1 MHKPERFDKIHPGLS
16 CEHARHLL
24 TKSESNQ
31 DSESDFYTAAAHL
44 INCPCA
50 ETEKALIEFL
60 QNRLSSCQSVK
71 ITKRKIVEVLARLG
85 CIDAIP
91 VIGKCLWSDDVYLVE
106 NTVWSLQTLQCN
118 NQTFVDKMISILEAD
133 FANQRIII
141 QFLSSLDVSRSVD
154 IIRPFQFS
162 SVPGI
167 KGAAISAIAKLT
179 CDSEKVP
186 EISLNLFLPNQMDRH
201 FAIQDLI
208 DANAIDQID
217 ELFSA
222 PVSPAFKIRAI
233 RKLYGDNLAG
243 TVTPSLLTSL
253 DFLLSC
259 DLSAINCVH
268 RYDEIPSVE
277 FLVRDLYNTDFSRCY
292 LALKHLSSCPSS
304 EIFPLLKDSWIEEAH
319 NDYGAH
325 YCFINLF
332 GSIPDWSVETMSWI
346 IEVLVASIFNVR
358 PQFQKSRSASVL
370 SLAKLNPKI
379 LCEFMGEILAAR
391 DSLPWDM
398 RYSLIQAI
406 DKYSELDKAS
416 KRKMILEISDDDN
429 DLFVQARAG
438 MAIAL

>member
-1 MHKPERFDKIHPGLS
+1 M
-16 CEHARHLL
+16 
-24 TKSESNQ
+24 SEQ

-50 ETEKALIEFL
+50 ETEKALIDFL
-60 QNRLSSCQSVK
+60 QYRITSCQSVK

-91 VIGKCLWSDDVYLVE
+91 VIGKCLWSDDIYLVE

-118 NQTFVDKMISILEAD
+118 DQALVDKMIGILEED
-133 FANQRIII
+133 IANQRVVI
-141 QFLSSLDVSRSVD
+141 QCLSSLDVFRSVD

-167 KGAAISAIAKLT
+167 KGAAISAIAKLSR
-179 CDSEKVP
+179 DSEKVP

-217 ELFSA
+217 EVFSA
-222 PVSPAFKIRAI
+222 PVSPVFKLRAI
-233 RKLYGDNLAG
+233 RKLYGNNLVG
-243 TVTPSLLTSL
+243 TVNSRLLSSL
-253 DFLLSC
+253 DSLLSC
-259 DLSAINCVH
+259 DLSVINCVH
-268 RYDEIPSVE
+268 RYDEIPSAE
-277 FLVRDLYNTDFSRCY
+277 FLVGDLYNTDFSRCY
-292 LALKHLSSCPSS
+292 LALKYLSSYPSS

-332 GSIPDWSVETMSWI
+332 GSIPDWSVESQSWI
-346 IEVLVASIFNVR
+346 FEILLSSIFNVR
-358 PQFQKSRSASVL
+358 PQFQKSRGASVL
-370 SLAKLNPKI
+370 SLARLNPSMLCQFMDKI
-379 LCEFMGEILAAR
+379 LPAR

-406 DKYSELDKAS
+406 DTYSELDTAS
-416 KRKMILEISDDDN
+416 KSKLILEISDDDK
-429 DLFVQARAG
+429 DLFVQARAR
-438 MAIAL
+438 MALAL

>member
-1 MHKPERFDKIHPGLS
+1 M
-16 CEHARHLL
+16 
-24 TKSESNQ
+24 KSVSEQ

-50 ETEKALIEFL
+50 ETEKALIDFL
-60 QNRLSSCQSVK
+60 QYRITSCQSVK

-91 VIGKCLWSDDVYLVE
+91 VIGKCLWSDDIYLVE

-118 NQTFVDKMISILEAD
+118 DQALVDKMIGILEED
-133 FANQRIII
+133 IANQRVVI
-141 QFLSSLDVSRSVD
+141 QCLSSLDVFRSVD

-179 CDSEKVP
+179 RDSEKVP

-217 ELFSA
+217 EVFSA
-222 PVSPAFKIRAI
+222 PVSPVFKLRAI
-233 RKLYGDNLAG
+233 RKLYGNNLVG
-243 TVTPSLLTSL
+243 TVNSRLLSSL
-253 DFLLSC
+253 DSLLSC
-259 DLSAINCVH
+259 DLSVINCVH
-268 RYDEIPSVE
+268 RYDEIPSAE
-277 FLVRDLYNTDFSRCY
+277 FLVGDLYNTDFSRCY
-292 LALKHLSSCPSS
+292 LALKYLSSYPSS
-304 EIFPLLKDSWIEEAH
+304 GIFPLLKDSWIEEAH

-332 GSIPDWSVETMSWI
+332 GSIPDWSVESQSWI
-346 IEVLVASIFNVR
+346 FEILLSSIFNVR
-358 PQFQKSRSASVL
+358 PQFQKSRGASVL
-370 SLAKLNPKI
+370 SLARLNPSM
-379 LCEFMGEILAAR
+379 LCQFMDEILTAR

-406 DKYSELDKAS
+406 DTHSELDKAS
-416 KRKMILEISDDDN
+416 KSKLILEISDDDK
-429 DLFVQARAG
+429 DLFVQARAR
-438 MAIAL
+438 MALAL

>member
-1 MHKPERFDKIHPGLS
+1 MHKPERFDKIHPGLT

-24 TKSESNQ
+24 MKSVSNQ

-118 NQTFVDKMISILEAD
+118 DQTLVDKMISILEAD

-141 QFLSSLDVSRSVD
+141 QCLSSLNVSRSVD

-162 SVPGI
+162 SIPGI
-167 KGAAISAIAKLT
+167 KGSAISAISKLT
-179 CDSEKVP
+179 HGCERVP

-222 PVSPAFKIRAI
+222 PVSPVFKIRAI
-233 RKLYGDNLAG
+233 RKLYGDNLVG
-243 TVTPSLLTSL
+243 TITPSLLTSL
-253 DFLLSC
+253 DSLLSC
-259 DLSAINCVH
+259 DLSLINCVH
-268 RYDEIPSVE
+268 RYDQIPSGE

-292 LALKHLSSCPSS
+292 LALKHLSSSPSS

-332 GSIPDWSVETMSWI
+332 GSIPDWSVESMSWI
-346 IEVLVASIFNVR
+346 IEVLIASIFNVR

-370 SLAKLNPKI
+370 SLAKLNPKM
-379 LCEFMGEILAAR
+379 LCEFMEEILAAR

-406 DKYSELDKAS
+406 DKYSELDTVS
-416 KRKMILEISDDDN
+416 KRKLILEISDDDN
-429 DLFVQARAG
+429 DLFVQARAVA
-438 MAIAL
+438 AIAL

>member
-1 MHKPERFDKIHPGLS
+1 MHKPERFDKIHPGLT

-24 TKSESNQ
+24 MKSVSNQ

-44 INCPCA
+44 INCPCP

-91 VIGKCLWSDDVYLVE
+91 VIGQCLWSDDVYLVE
-106 NTVWSLQTLQCN
+106 NSVWSLQTLQCN
-118 NQTFVDKMISILEAD
+118 DQTLVDKMISILEAD

-141 QFLSSLDVSRSVD
+141 QCLSSLNVSRSVD

-162 SVPGI
+162 SIPGI
-167 KGAAISAIAKLT
+167 KGSAISAISKLT
-179 CDSEKVP
+179 HGRERVP

-222 PVSPAFKIRAI
+222 PVSPVFKIRAI
-233 RKLYGDNLAG
+233 RKLYGDNLVG
-243 TVTPSLLTSL
+243 TITPSLLTSL
-253 DFLLSC
+253 DSLLSC
-259 DLSAINCVH
+259 DLSTINCVH
-268 RYDEIPSVE
+268 RYDQIPSGE

-292 LALKHLSSCPSS
+292 LALKHLSSSPSS

-332 GSIPDWSVETMSWI
+332 GSIPDWSVESMSWI
-346 IEVLVASIFNVR
+346 IEVLIASIFNVR

-370 SLAKLNPKI
+370 SLAKLNPKM
-379 LCEFMGEILAAR
+379 LCEFMEEVLAAR

-406 DKYSELDKAS
+406 DKYSELDTVS
-416 KRKMILEISDDDN
+416 KRKLILEISDDDN
-429 DLFVQARAG
+429 DLFVQARAV

>member
-1 MHKPERFDKIHPGLS
+1 M
-16 CEHARHLL
+16 
-24 TKSESNQ
+24 KSVSEQ

-44 INCPCA
+44 INCPCV
-50 ETEKALIEFL
+50 ETEQALIDFL
-60 QNRLSSCQSVK
+60 QYRITSCQSVK

-91 VIGKCLWSDDVYLVE
+91 VIGKCLWSDDIYLVE

-118 NQTFVDKMISILEAD
+118 DQALVDKMIGILEAD
-133 FANQRIII
+133 IANQRVII

-179 CDSEKVP
+179 RDSEKVP

-201 FAIQDLI
+201 FAVQDLI

-217 ELFSA
+217 DVFSA
-222 PVSPAFKIRAI
+222 PVSPVFKLRAI
-233 RKLYGDNLAG
+233 RNLYGDNLAG
-243 TVTPSLLTSL
+243 IINSRLLSSL
-253 DFLLSC
+253 DSLFSC
-259 DLSAINCVH
+259 DLSVINCVH
-268 RYDEIPSVE
+268 RYDEIPSAE
-277 FLVRDLYNTDFSRCY
+277 FLVGDLYNTDFSRCY
-292 LALKHLSSCPSS
+292 LALNHLSSFPSS

-325 YCFINLF
+325 YCFVNLF
-332 GSIPDWSVETMSWI
+332 GSIPDWPVESQSWVFDI
-346 IEVLVASIFNVR
+346 LISSIFNVR
-358 PQFQKSRSASVL
+358 PQFQKSRGASVL
-370 SLAKLNPKI
+370 SLARLNPAM
-379 LCEFMGEILAAR
+379 LCQFMEEILSTR

-406 DKYSELDKAS
+406 DNYSELDTVS
-416 KRKMILEISDDDN
+416 KRKLILEISDDDN
-429 DLFVQARAG
+429 DLFVQARAR
-438 MAIAL
+438 MALAL